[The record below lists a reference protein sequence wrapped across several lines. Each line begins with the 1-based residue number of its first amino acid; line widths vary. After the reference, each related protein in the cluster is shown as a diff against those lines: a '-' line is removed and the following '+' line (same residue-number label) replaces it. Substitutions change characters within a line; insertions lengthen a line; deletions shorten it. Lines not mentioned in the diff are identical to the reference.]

1 MNKERRCTLL
11 LEKLFSLKEIAH
23 FFLQEKNPLDDRLFK
38 TLSNPED
45 EIDALALCVGRKLA
59 FRRYS
64 LDISQKSLA
73 HITGL
78 SVSYISSLERGEKAG
93 GIIMSQ
99 LCLVAFALD
108 YELSDL
114 FTITTQDIKR
124 SLSYRESRRTRH
136 ASRIYTTERVEAD

>member
-1 MNKERRCTLL
+1 M
-11 LEKLFSLKEIAH
+11 EKLFSLQEIAH

-45 EIDALALCVGRKLA
+45 KIDELALCVGRKLA

-64 LDISQKSLA
+64 LDVSQKSLA
-73 HITGL
+73 RITGL
-78 SVSYISSLERGEKAG
+78 SVSYISSLERGERAG

-124 SLSYRESRRTRH
+124 SLSYRECRRTHH
-136 ASRIYTTERVEAD
+136 ATRIHITETVDAD